1 MPETGAAA
9 RHACALAHTYATRHL
24 ATMRDRKQ
32 KQANANKTSKCKQ
45 NKQKQANGSKC
56 LTDRKQN
63 RHRTH
68 DRNGGGDGSA
78 MSDGST
84 LGGRGSG
91 AAPDL
96 GRMQGDGLAA
106 IGAVDNPLGRSGEQ
120 CRNLDTQRR
129 RDFF

>member
-9 RHACALAHTYATRHL
+9 RHACALAHTYATPTPRHDERPK
-24 ATMRDRKQ
+24 AK
-32 KQANANKTSKCKQ
+32 ASKCKQ
-45 NKQKQANGSKC
+45 NKQMQTNGSKC
-56 LTDRKQN
+56 LTDQKQN

-84 LGGRGSG
+84 LGRRG
-91 AAPDL
+91 ARTPTDL